1 MRIISGTARGRRLFT
16 PADGRQTIRPTADRA
31 REALFSIIGP
41 SIVDSTVVDL
51 FAGTG
56 AFGCE
61 ALSRGAAHVLFFDNH
76 KAALRLIAK
85 NIALINHGPQRSSV
99 RQADL
104 ARGVG
109 TFLDALDRMSC
120 DIVFIDP
127 PYGKGLADTVL
138 KSLDTSSRL
147 HEQSLIIVEEQT
159 TYVPPTDLVRLTPVD
174 SRRYGA
180 ALFTFFR
187 TTSDS

>member
-1 MRIISGTARGRRLFT
+1 MRIISGTARGRRLFA

-41 SIVDSTVVDL
+41 SIIGSTVVDL

-61 ALSRGAAHVLFFDNH
+61 ALSRGAAHVLFIDNH
-76 KAALRLIAK
+76 RAALRLIAK
-85 NIALINHGPQRSSV
+85 NIALINNGPQRSSV

-104 ARGVG
+104 ARGG
-109 TFLDALDRMSC
+109 RSLLDSC
-120 DIVFIDP
+120 KQLSFDVVFIDP
-127 PYGKGLADTVL
+127 PYGKRLADTVL
-138 KSLDTSSRL
+138 KDLDTSSRC
-147 HEQSLIIVEEQT
+147 HEQTLIIVEEQSS
-159 TYVPPTDLVRLTPVD
+159 YVPPTDLVRLTPVD
-174 SRRYGA
+174 RRRYGA

-187 TTSDS
+187 IRSDS